1 MNKNAFVLTDENYYS
16 READIHYMSCS
27 QYQSFEKC
35 EAAAIAKLRGLWQP
49 EETSDALFQG
59 QYFHSYFESPQAFQV
74 FCDENFNRI
83 FKTKTTKAK
92 GTEIVG
98 KYAPFE
104 RLDEMIEAVENDRFI
119 SRILDWQGE
128 NELPMTGIVGGVP
141 WRMKM
146 DKYCP
151 GTRRIID
158 YKTSA
163 NLHELYYNFRT
174 RERQTFIEEFGYMMR
189 AAVYGEIER
198 QNRQEATFPS
208 FLIIGVSKQSPPDKE
223 VILLDDDTRW
233 EYELEV
239 VKSKIPHIQRL
250 KEGVENPKRCGM
262 CEYCRATKEIRKIKA
277 YTDLMPEFWN
287 DPDNI
292 EVDDYEGTSVFDT
305 LKPRG

>member
-1 MNKNAFVLTDENYYS
+1 MNKNPFILTDENYYS

-27 QYQSFEKC
+27 QYQAFEKC
-35 EAAAIAKLRGLWQP
+35 EAAAIAKLRGLWEP
-49 EETSDALFQG
+49 REMSDALFQG
-59 QYFHSYFESPQAFQV
+59 QYFHSYFESPQAFET
-74 FCDENFNRI
+74 FCEQHFDRI
-83 FKTKTTKAK
+83 FKTKTTKTK
-92 GTEIVG
+92 GTEVVG

-104 RLDEMIEAVENDRFI
+104 RLDEMIEVVENDRFL
-119 SRILDWQGE
+119 SRILAWEGE
-128 NELPMTGIVGGVP
+128 NELPMTGMVGGIP

-151 GTRRIID
+151 SSRRIID

-163 NLHELYYNFRT
+163 NLRELYYNVRT
-174 RERQTFIEEFGYMMR
+174 KERQTFVEEFGYLMR

-198 QNRQEATFPS
+198 QNRQESTFPS

-239 VKSKIPHIQRL
+239 VKSRIPHIQRL
-250 KEGVENPKRCGM
+250 KEGVENPRRCGM
-262 CEYCRATKEIRKIKA
+262 CEYCRATKEIRRIKA

-287 DPDNI
+287 DQDNI
-292 EVDDYEGTSVFDT
+292 EVDDYAGTSVFDT
-305 LKPRG
+305 LA

>member
-1 MNKNAFVLTDENYYS
+1 MNKNPFILTDENYYS

-27 QYQSFEKC
+27 QYQAFEKC
-35 EAAAIAKLRGLWQP
+35 EAAAIAKLRGLWEPQ
-49 EETSDALFQG
+49 EMSDALFQG
-59 QYFHSYFESPQAFQV
+59 QYFHSYFESPQAFET
-74 FCDENFNRI
+74 FCEQHFDRI
-83 FKTKTTKAK
+83 FKTKTTKTK
-92 GTEIVG
+92 GTEVVG

-104 RLDEMIEAVENDRFI
+104 RLDEMIKVVENDRFL
-119 SRILDWQGE
+119 SRILAWEGE
-128 NELPMTGIVGGVP
+128 NELPMTGMVGGIP

-151 GTRRIID
+151 SSRRIID

-163 NLHELYYNFRT
+163 NLRELYYNVRT
-174 RERQTFIEEFGYMMR
+174 KERQTFVEEFGYLMR

-198 QNRQEATFPS
+198 QNRQESTFPS

-239 VKSKIPHIQRL
+239 VKSRIPRIQRL
-250 KEGVENPKRCGM
+250 KEGVENPRRCGM
-262 CEYCRATKEIRKIKA
+262 CEYCRATKELRRIKA

-292 EVDDYEGTSVFDT
+292 EVDDYAGTSVFDT
-305 LKPRG
+305 LA